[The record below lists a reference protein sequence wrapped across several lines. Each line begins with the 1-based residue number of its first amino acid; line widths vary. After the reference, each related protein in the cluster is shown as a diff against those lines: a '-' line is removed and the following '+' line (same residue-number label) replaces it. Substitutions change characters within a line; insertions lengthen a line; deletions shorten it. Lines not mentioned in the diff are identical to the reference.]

1 MAKKII
7 LLLAFLIG
15 CNYINARQLKYP
27 NIFSEETPYI
37 HKGLF
42 RTTLTFATGF
52 MPKQKINNLYLTG
65 NIEYYADSKISFRG
79 DGMYF
84 FNSMNQDKTFKQN
97 HSLYGGA
104 AWHFPKK
111 EFDSFIGLQTGLAIS
126 QLGSLYQDSP
136 KTELAYNPLV
146 SPIVGF
152 NYYAQKWFHLFINAR
167 YTIGK
172 HISSDALM
180 PLNELSFSF
189 GLGFNIN

>member
-15 CNYINARQLKYP
+15 YNYSNARQLKYP
-27 NIFSEETPYI
+27 NIFPEETPFI
-37 HKGLF
+37 HKGLL
-42 RTTLTFATGF
+42 RTTLTFATGY

-84 FNSMNQDKTFKQN
+84 FNSMNQDKTLKQN

-111 EFDSFIGLQTGLAIS
+111 NFDAFVGLQTGLAIC
-126 QLGSLYQDSP
+126 QLGTLYQNAP
-136 KTELAYNPLV
+136 KSEIAYNPLV
-146 SPIVGF
+146 SPILGF
-152 NYYAQKWFHLFINAR
+152 NFYAQNWFHLFVNAR
-167 YTIGK
+167 YNIGN
-172 HISSDALM
+172 HLSADAIM
-180 PLNELSFSF
+180 PINELNFSF

>member
-1 MAKKII
+1 MAFKKII
-7 LLLAFLIG
+7 LVLILAGSFG
-15 CNYINARQLKYP
+15 EV
-27 NIFSEETPYI
+27 FSQEDSKDYV
-37 HKGLF
+37 HKGLV

-84 FNSMNQDKTFKQN
+84 FNSMNQDKTLKQN

-104 AWHFPKK
+104 AYHFPKNNL
-111 EFDSFIGLQTGLAIS
+111 DPFIGLQTGLAIS

-136 KTELAYNPLV
+136 KTETAYNPLV

-152 NYYAQKWFHLFINAR
+152 NYYAQNWFHLFINAR
-167 YTIGK
+167 YNFGK
-172 HISSDALM
+172 HLSGDAIM
-180 PLNELSFSF
+180 PMNEISFSF
-189 GLGFNIN
+189 GLGFNLN